1 MVSAGAAKLAAHRAA
16 IVEACQQIAEQRE
29 RIDSIVETVTA
40 PVAVREE
47 KAFCQL
53 VWRVQAGRVVA
64 QGRVIQQQQ
73 ALIEDLLSFVSWRC
87 LALPAHVDPTQF
99 QLDMGNVGWQRGLDE
114 CTETPGP
121 IAMPFELGLQTPL
134 QRATESIARPSSETP
149 SAGTNGTSSPSPDGE
164 AHKSPATED
173 GDRLLQSMMYDEAG
187 PPGAPLNL
195 RTIE

>member
-16 IVEACQQIAEQRE
+16 IVEACEQIAEQRE

-99 QLDMGNVGWQRGLDE
+99 QVDMGNVGD
-114 CTETPGP
+114 ETPGP
-121 IAMPFELGLQTPL
+121 IAMPFELGLRTPL
-134 QRATESIARPSSETP
+134 QHATESIARQSSETP
-149 SAGTNGTSSPSPDGE
+149 SAGTNWTSSPSPDGE

-195 RTIE
+195 RKID